1 MILVTEKVTEM
12 ELLNIQ
18 EHPALQ
24 QAVSARELHEFLSGG
39 ERFSKWFERMVSYGF
54 QINADYVGCTRWY
67 APANQELQDFFVSID
82 MAKEISM
89 IQRSDKG
96 KQARQYFIEC
106 ERKLVNASQP
116 VMALPDFTNPALA
129 ARAWADEVEAKLIAQ
144 EQLSIAQPKADAL
157 DYISTAVNSLN
168 ARDTAKTLGVQPK
181 KFNDWCIAHQWMYRD
196 SKTKLQMC
204 SNRLQ
209 QGFME
214 QRNVTYH
221 NSNGDLCATTQPMFT
236 AKGLTHLAGI
246 FSIVHEMS

>member
-1 MILVTEKVTEM
+1 M
-12 ELLNIQ
+12 ELVINELVGNDMKMTSRDIAEVTGKRHDHVCRDIESLNETLAEESLPKVGESFYTADNGQ
-18 EHPALQ
+18 TY
-24 QAVSARELHEFLSGG
+24 REFLLTK
-39 ERFSKWFERMVSYGF
+39 E
-54 QINADYVGCTRWY
+54 QT
-67 APANQELQDFFVSID
+67 ID
-82 MAKEISM
+82 LMTGYS
-89 IQRSDKG
+89 
-96 KQARQYFIEC
+96 
-106 ERKLVNASQP
+106 RKLRIRINRRWAELEAQVSQSSP
-116 VMALPDFTNPALA
+116 VMALPDFTNPAAA
-129 ARAWADEVEAKLIAQ
+129 ARAWADEVEAKLVTQ
-144 EQLSIAQPKADAL
+144 EQLAIAQPKADAL

-181 KFNDWCIAHQWMYRD
+181 KFNDWCVAHNWMYRD

-236 AKGLTHLAGI
+236 AKDLTHLAGI

>member
-1 MILVTEKVTEM
+1 MQLPT
-12 ELLNIQ
+12 IQ
-18 EHPALQ
+18 ENQDLQ
-24 QAVSARELHEFLSGG
+24 QAVSARELYSFLQPT
-39 ERFSKWFERMVSYGF
+39 ERFSNWFDRQLQYGF
-54 QINADYVGCTRWY
+54 AEGQDYLGCEVFNTLAR
-67 APANQELQDFFVSID
+67 QTLQDFLMSVD

-106 ERKLVNASQP
+106 ERKIVDASQP

-144 EQLSIAQPKADAL
+144 DQLAIAQPKADAL
-157 DYISTAVNSLN
+157 DYLNTAVNSLN

-181 KFNDWCIAHQWMYRD
+181 KFNDWCVAHNWMYRD
-196 SKTKLQMC
+196 SKNKLQMC